1 MAVVDTVHV
10 HALEVAVGIVAVFV
24 GVAADIGNDVVVVVV
39 VVESQTGRSWGWLCS
54 EGGRYT
60 RVQQE

>member
-10 HALEVAVGIVAVFV
+10 HALEVAVGIVAVVV
-24 GVAADIGNDVVVVVV
+24 GVAADIGDDVVVVVV
-39 VVESQTGRSWGWLCS
+39 ASQTGRSWGWLCS
-54 EGGRYT
+54 EGGRYA